1 MDGLIDIP
9 GEMLE
14 AENVR
19 EVEEINNIHGRNY
32 QQRINP
38 LNKYDDKDFRSMYRI
53 NKETARFLINL
64 VRRDI
69 ETNNSKRGLPIDSEI
84 QVLATLRY
92 FAKGGYQNDIAEIH
106 GMSQSTL
113 SRTIKKVVS
122 AVARH
127 RHEYI
132 KFPVDQE
139 SIRTLKRDF
148 FNIAACPSIVGAID
162 GTHIKI
168 KNPGKR
174 DLYPLT
180 YQNRKGFFSL
190 NVQVV
195 CDAKCRVLDIVTRWR
210 GSVHD
215 SRIWHECELKNKFE
229 RREINGIL
237 LGDSGY
243 PSSRYLLTPLL
254 NPQTLPEERYNR
266 SHIQT
271 RNVIERFFGI
281 WNNKFRCF
289 LNRLHI
295 DLNVAKNA
303 LVALAVIHNIY
314 MEHRDNNNDSNEE
327 DNDDN
332 DSICNQNQI
341 EENQNEENCQ
351 RNAFRQIY
359 INRHFQ

>member
-1 MDGLIDIP
+1 
-9 GEMLE
+9 
-14 AENVR
+14 
-19 EVEEINNIHGRNY
+19 
-32 QQRINP
+32 
-38 LNKYDDKDFRSMYRI
+38 MYRI

-69 ETNNSKRGLPIDSEI
+69 ETNNSKRGLSIDSET

-92 FAKGGYQNDIAEIH
+92 FAKGGYQNDINY
-106 GMSQSTL
+106 
-113 SRTIKKVVS
+113 KKVVR

-190 NVQVV
+190 NVQ
-195 CDAKCRVLDIVTRWR
+195 R

-215 SRIWHECELKNKFE
+215 SRIWHKCELKNKFG
-229 RREINGIL
+229 RKDINGIL

-243 PSSRYLLTPLL
+243 PLSRYLLTPLL
-254 NPQTLPEERYNR
+254 NPQTLPEERCNQ

-271 RNVIERFFGI
+271 RNVIEQFFGI
-281 WNNKFRCF
+281 WKNKFRCF
-289 LNRLHI
+289 LNGIHI

-303 LVALAVIHNIY
+303 IVALAVIHNIY
-314 MEHRDNNNDSNEE
+314 MEHRVNNNDSNEE

-341 EENQNEENCQ
+341 EENCQ
-351 RNAFRQIY
+351 RNAFCQIY